1 MGVDKNDNVHFLDG
15 VTVTEIASVS
25 KDISA
30 PESLILDMKEAVH
43 RFTSY
48 DRSSGYFRRD

>member
-1 MGVDKNDNVHFLDG
+1 MGMDKSDNVHFLNG
-15 VTVTEIASVS
+15 ATVTEIASVS
-25 KDISA
+25 AGISA

-43 RFTSY
+43 RFTSH